1 MQKQGVKGKV
11 HVQFLKFLGVGVL
24 NTLISLA
31 IIYITMSFGLNY
43 KLANMIGYI
52 AGMSNSYIWNK
63 NWVFGSKNNVLKE
76 LFWFSVSFAICYGL
90 QYGLLVLMVEQW
102 HWNDYLAQLLAM
114 GAYTVTNFVLN
125 RMITFR
131 KK

>member
-1 MQKQGVKGKV
+1 MQ
-11 HVQFLKFLGVGVL
+11 VQFLKFLGVGVM
-24 NTLISLA
+24 NTLISLV
-31 IIYITMSFGLNY
+31 IIYGLMGLGVNY

-52 AGMSNSYIWNK
+52 AGMSNSFVWNK
-63 NWVFGSKNNVLKE
+63 KWVFGSKNAIWKE

-90 QYGLLVLMVEQW
+90 QYGVLKLMVEKW

-114 GAYTVTNFVLN
+114 GFYTVTNFILN
-125 RMITFR
+125 RLITFR